1 MITRM
6 LKNIISCNFK
16 YWWKKYIGKM
26 EEEISMKKLMS
37 GVVLAAGLLFSGF
50 TIPHGRSSNKCRY
63 VREYAACKRANRSS
77 DDDLE

>member
-1 MITRM
+1 
-6 LKNIISCNFK
+6 
-16 YWWKKYIGKM
+16 
-26 EEEISMKKLMS
+26 MKKLMS